1 MEQCHIFFTFRS
13 RGAKDRGT
21 VSGGGTE
28 KPFAFAYFP
37 LFLDNA
43 AFVPDG
49 SHSLVLYRYERTCAT
64 SQFYFQAPPTVQQG
78 HAPVVPPSIA
88 KTLVPIKD
96 SMVVRSFLVSTQY
109 TQNETLLQL
118 LRWESTL
125 LHDQDALKDV
135 LTKLRFCSEVEVC
148 KFLRSVPLSSDI

>member
-13 RGAKDRGT
+13 RGSKDRGT
-21 VSGGGTE
+21 VSGSGIE

-49 SHSLVLYRYERTCAT
+49 AHSLVLYRYERNCAT
-64 SQFYFQAPPTVQQG
+64 SHFYFQAPPTVQAGQSP
-78 HAPVVPPSIA
+78 HLPPSIS

-96 SMVVRSFLVSTQY
+96 TMIVRSFLVSTHY
-109 TQNETLLQL
+109 TQNETLLRL

-125 LHDQDALKDV
+125 LQDQEALKDV
-135 LTKLRFCSEVEVC
+135 LTKLR
-148 KFLRSVPLSSDI
+148 